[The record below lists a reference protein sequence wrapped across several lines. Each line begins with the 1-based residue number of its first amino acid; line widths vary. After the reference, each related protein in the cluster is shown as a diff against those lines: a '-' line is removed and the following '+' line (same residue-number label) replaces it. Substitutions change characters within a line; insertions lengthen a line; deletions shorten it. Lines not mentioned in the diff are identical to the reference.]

1 MTKTQTFEDMTRML
15 GDVIERDEV
24 CPVCKEVLVERLIE
38 EVRELRIG
46 LNKKNILIYKVE
58 IDNYNM
64 AIDDVIAL
72 LKKL

>member
-1 MTKTQTFEDMTRML
+1 MKKTQTFEDMTRML

-38 EVRELRIG
+38 EVESMKIP
-46 LNKKNILIYKVE
+46 IYDV
-58 IDNYNM
+58 INPPYNV
-64 AIDDVIAL
+64 ALDDVIAL